1 MSVYPALQGDWI
13 VIYLCSAAYNP
24 NATTRLCRGG
34 TIVKPAARASPERH
48 TGRPT
53 GTTRHNLGYVLR

>member
-24 NATTRLCRGG
+24 SATTRLPGRHNSKARSASV
-34 TIVKPAARASPERH
+34 TRASHWPPHRH
-48 TGRPT
+48 HPPQFG
-53 GTTRHNLGYVLR
+53 LRA